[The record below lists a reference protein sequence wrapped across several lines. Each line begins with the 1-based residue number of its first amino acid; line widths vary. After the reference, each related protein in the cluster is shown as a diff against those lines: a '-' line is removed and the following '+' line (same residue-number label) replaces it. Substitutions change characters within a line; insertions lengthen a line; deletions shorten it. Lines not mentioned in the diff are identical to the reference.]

1 MDNNQDKNII
11 IQRILDLCSQKHYS
25 LYRLAKESNIPNT
38 TLTNMVRTD
47 TMPTFPTIQK
57 ICKGLDISIPQFF
70 MSEDYFQ
77 SLTDNQREILRL
89 WESLDKKQRLQAMA
103 YLEGLA
109 QSKQLKKELKS
120 QPFFCVC

>member
-70 MSEDYFQ
+70 MSEDFFQ
-77 SLTDNQREILRL
+77 CLTDNQREILRL

-109 QSKQLKKELKS
+109 QSK
-120 QPFFCVC
+120 

>member
-1 MDNNQDKNII
+1 
-11 IQRILDLCSQKHYS
+11 
-25 LYRLAKESNIPNT
+25 
-38 TLTNMVRTD
+38 MVRTD

-109 QSKQLKKELKS
+109 QSK
-120 QPFFCVC
+120 